1 MQYLMLLHSDPD
13 VGEPNAFQSYQA
25 IAEEMRELGILIA
38 SEPLGPAPGARLVRS
53 RDGDRSITDGPYAE
67 TREQVGGFFLVEADD
82 LATVETFAA
91 RMPAARVG
99 TVEIRAIGHN

>member
-13 VGEPNAFQSYQA
+13 HGEAGAYQSYQA
-25 IAEEMRELGILIA
+25 IAEEMREAGILIA
-38 SEPLGPAPGARLVRS
+38 SDPLAPAAAGRLVRS
-53 RDGDRSITDGPYAE
+53 RDGEMSVTDGPYAE

-82 LATVETFAA
+82 LATVEGFAA

-99 TVEIRAIGHN
+99 TVEIRAIGYD